1 MPTHLSA
8 GADLERVLLT
18 AEDFLE
24 WLDPEVSADLIDG
37 LHPGVDRPDPS
48 RAGAVT

>member
-24 WLDPEVSADLIDG
+24 WLDPERLADLIDG
-37 LHPGVDRPDPS
+37 EIQAR
-48 RAGAVT
+48 